1 MTSTIGD
8 FVGLHPQL
16 FRLSLGETLAALAR
30 QRYPRDTAKRIAR
43 AWNID
48 PKTAA
53 NVLLGHASERT
64 LTKALRAEGWALIAA
79 LGEVITGETFAQFEE
94 RRLQAIINEAENAR
108 QNLVELRARRAQLE
122 SRAGQLDASRDW
134 GSPKRQRD
142 GHG

>member
-1 MTSTIGD
+1 MTSTIGE

-16 FRLSLGETLAALAR
+16 FQLSLGETLAALAR

-64 LTKALRAEGWALIAA
+64 LTKAFRAEGWALLSA

-94 RRLQAIINEAENAR
+94 RRLQSIIKEAEEAHE
-108 QNLVELRARRAQLE
+108 NLVRLRARSAELE
-122 SRAGQLDASRDW
+122 SRAAQLDAAWSW
-134 GSPKRQRD
+134 SPANQQRD